1 MAPWT
6 MRFMTQSAAI
16 LDAPEPDEPMPVG
29 TRGVRIA
36 PISNRRGAS
45 TWNAEDLTF
54 EFVLATET
62 PCRSYRW
69 SERDRRYYEVDE
81 VLLMSGIRD
90 VQALVGKA
98 LLNSHQSWGLD
109 KVLGV
114 IEAARTEGGKLI
126 CKARMSRRP
135 EIASIRDDVAD
146 GILTN
151 FSVGF
156 DIHSDDEMQ
165 FRGGGKN
172 PLVEVTDWQPV
183 EGSIVPVP
191 ADPNANIRS
200 GGIAMT
206 AIRTQHGQR
215 SEKELTEEEKKAL
228 AEAEAAAKKEEE
240 AAEEKARS
248 GVLAGFRSAFSA
260 LESFLGGKREAPAVV
275 VTSPPAQVAPP
286 AAVAGERANIV
297 AGLRSIA
304 VANQRGKEFD
314 ALALD
319 PEVPIREL
327 REMALLSVRT
337 SAAEIAP
344 FSSSPDN
351 SSGERERTELPTAHE
366 FRAERAKRAAGRN

>member
-1 MAPWT
+1 
-6 MRFMTQSAAI
+6 
-16 LDAPEPDEPMPVG
+16 MPVG
-29 TRGVRIA
+29 NRGVRIA

-126 CKARMSRRP
+126 CEARMSRRP

-215 SEKELTEEEKKAL
+215 SEKELSEEDKKAL

-260 LESFLGGKREAPAVV
+260 LESFLGGKREASPAVV
-275 VTSPPAQVAPP
+275 VATPPAQVAPP
-286 AAVAGERANIV
+286 AAVAGEREKVV

-304 VANQRGKEFD
+304 SKNGRGAEFD

-319 PEVPIREL
+319 AEVPVAQLREL
-327 REMALLSVRT
+327 ALLSVRT

-344 FSSSPDN
+344 FSASQDN
-351 SSGERERTELPTAHE
+351 ASGKEGARLLTFHEAREQ
-366 FRAERAKRAAGRN
+366 RAAKRAGRN

>member
-1 MAPWT
+1 
-6 MRFMTQSAAI
+6 MTQSAAL
-16 LDAPEPDEPMPVG
+16 LDPPKADEPMPVD
-29 TRGVRIA
+29 TRCVRIA

-45 TWNAEDLTF
+45 TWNAEELTF

-114 IEAARTEGGKLI
+114 IEAARVEGGKLI

-200 GGIAMT
+200 GGTSMT
-206 AIRTQHGQR
+206 AIRTKHGLR
-215 SEKELTEEEKKAL
+215 AEDELSDEDKKKL

-260 LESFLGGKREAPAVV
+260 LESFLGGKREAPAAVV
-275 VTSPPAQVAPP
+275 LTAPPAQVAPP
-286 AAVAGERANIV
+286 AAVAGERATIV

-304 VANQRGKEFD
+304 VTNQRGKEFD

-327 REMALLSVRT
+327 RELALLSVRT